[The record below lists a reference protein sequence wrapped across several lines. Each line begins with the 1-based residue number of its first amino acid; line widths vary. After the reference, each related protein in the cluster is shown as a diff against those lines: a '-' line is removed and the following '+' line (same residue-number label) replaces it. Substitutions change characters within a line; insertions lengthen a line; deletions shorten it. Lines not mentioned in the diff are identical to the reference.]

1 MLCHFF
7 KLSRPAPLSPVPA
20 SFKLLPS
27 FHLFPFLL
35 TYSAHAIAHWVDSN
49 PLALVWNL
57 LGTCMHMVCQLVHW
71 CTLTHGTWALGKDW
85 SHMDFAWG
93 AHMAHAHVCAA
104 ISCNSD
110 SLFASHFQLA
120 ELFYSHAPPP
130 RPAIHREFCS
140 ENADWSL
147 PDTILT
153 LAFNLGI
160 ISGNRDS
167 AAQRG
172 GSPVP
177 IMRGQAGV
185 WLFPIARVISC
196 YEFYSPLGIIRSMP
210 LRNKT
215 FSDRSIPDPN
225 QN

>member
-1 MLCHFF
+1 
-7 KLSRPAPLSPVPA
+7 
-20 SFKLLPS
+20 
-27 FHLFPFLL
+27 
-35 TYSAHAIAHWVDSN
+35 
-49 PLALVWNL
+49 
-57 LGTCMHMVCQLVHW
+57 MVCQLVHW

-85 SHMDFAWG
+85 SHMDFVWG
-93 AHMAHAHVCAA
+93 AHMAHVHVCAA

-140 ENADWSL
+140 ENADWTGWHNINS
-147 PDTILT
+147 

-185 WLFPIARVISC
+185 WVFPIARVISC
-196 YEFYSPLGIIRSMP
+196 YEFCSPLGIIRSMP
-210 LRNKT
+210 LRNKM